1 MTHKEHFDSK
11 ASRPAA
17 SDAALPQAAIQVQEN
32 GIKVVHHGGPGF
44 MRPQ

>member
-17 SDAALPQAAIQVQEN
+17 SDAAPVQAAVQVQEN
-32 GIKVVHHGGPGF
+32 GVKVVHHGPGF